1 MAGADELNT
10 PDYAQASAPPHIPSR
25 RGSLARSDVLGA
37 QNDVGKL
44 RSPGIAVCQVHKFG
58 LVDYE
63 DAWQLQREL
72 AAKRAIGAIPDTLL
86 LLEHAP
92 VYTTGKRSAEPNL
105 RLPSNMLGAPLI
117 VSDRGGDI
125 TFHGP
130 GQLVAYPIIDLRA
143 AGLGV
148 VTYVRGLEEV
158 IMRTL
163 RDYGIEGG
171 LECGLTGVWV
181 GNDKIAAIGVRVSR
195 PGGASGAWVTTH
207 GLALNVD
214 VNLSWFERIIPCGI
228 ADRGVTSMQRLL
240 GERPPASEV
249 AELLATH
256 FGEVFSR
263 EIRNATEN
271 RTPTRVVS
279 SRG

>member
-1 MAGADELNT
+1 MPAICEV
-10 PDYAQASAPPHIPSR
+10 R
-25 RGSLARSDVLGA
+25 RL
-37 QNDVGKL
+37 
-44 RSPGIAVCQVHKFG
+44 G
-58 LVDYE
+58 LVEYE
-63 DAWQLQREL
+63 DAGQLQREL
-72 AAKRAIGAIPDTLL
+72 ASRRAAGEIPDTLL
-86 LLEHAP
+86 LLEHP
-92 VYTTGKRSAEPNL
+92 SVYTTGKRNANTNL
-105 RLPSNMLGAPLI
+105 RLPQDLLGAPLI

-163 RDYGIEGG
+163 RDYGIEST

-181 GNDKIAAIGVRVSR
+181 GNDKIAAVGVRVSR

-214 VNLSWFERIIPCGI
+214 VDLMWFERIVPCGI
-228 ADRGVTSMQRLL
+228 ADRGVTSMGRLL
-240 GERPPASEV
+240 AEAPPLPELAGRLAS
-249 AELLATH
+249 H
-256 FGEVFSR
+256 FGEVFGR
-263 EIRNATEN
+263 EMRDT
-271 RTPTRVVS
+271 TGVTLTTRVTS